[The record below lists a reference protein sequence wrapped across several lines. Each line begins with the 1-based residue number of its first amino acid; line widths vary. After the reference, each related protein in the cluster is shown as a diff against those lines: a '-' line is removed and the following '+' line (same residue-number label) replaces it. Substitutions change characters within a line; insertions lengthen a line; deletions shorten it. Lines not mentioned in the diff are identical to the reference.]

1 MAYVY
6 QHIRLDTNEIFYI
19 GISKGKKYN
28 RAYLKIRRNLYWTN
42 IINKTQYKVE
52 IIKDNISW
60 EEACII
66 EKELIAKYGR
76 KDNNTGI
83 LANMTD
89 GGEGKINVVYTE
101 EQKEKL
107 KNQFKNLERT
117 DNWKN
122 NIKLAKTG
130 TKHSEE
136 TKKKISQSNKGK
148 HTNNHLKESAI
159 KRRKFTDDEILF
171 IRESVKNKTK
181 TRKELMLEFN
191 LTEQRICDIIKGR
204 IYKHLKI

>member
-6 QHIRLDTNEIFYI
+6 QHVRLDTNEIFYI
-19 GISKGKKYN
+19 GISKSKKYN
-28 RAYLKIRRNLYWTN
+28 RAYLKIRRNPYWTN
-42 IINKTQYKVE
+42 IINKTQYKIE

-60 EEACII
+60 EQACII

-83 LANMTD
+83 LTNMTD
-89 GGEGKINVVYTE
+89 GGEGKVNVVYTE

-117 DNWKN
+117 DKWKD
-122 NIKLAKTG
+122 NIKIAKTG

-136 TKKKISQSNKGK
+136 TKQKISQSNKGK

-171 IRESVKNKTK
+171 IRKSVKDKTK
-181 TRKELMLEFN
+181 TRKELMLMFN
-191 LTEQRICDIIKGR
+191 LTEQRMCDIIKGR
-204 IYKHLKI
+204 VYKHLKI

>member
-6 QHIRLDTNEIFYI
+6 QHIRLDTNEIFYV

-28 RAYLKIRRNLYWTN
+28 RAYLKVRRNSYWTN
-42 IINKTQYKVE
+42 IINKTQYKIE

-60 EEACII
+60 EEACVI
-66 EKELIAKYGR
+66 EKELITKYGR

-89 GGEGKINVVYTE
+89 GGEGKVNVIYTE

-117 DNWKN
+117 DSWKN
-122 NIKLAKTG
+122 NIKLVKTG
-130 TKHSEE
+130 SKHSEE

-181 TRKELMLEFN
+181 TRKELMLKFN
-191 LTEQRICDIIKGR
+191 LTEQRMCDIIKGR
-204 IYKHLKI
+204 VYKHLPI

>member
-6 QHIRLDTNEIFYI
+6 QHIRLDTNKIFYV
-19 GISKGKKYN
+19 GISKSKKYN
-28 RAYLKIRRNLYWTN
+28 RAYLKVKRNSYWTN
-42 IINKTQYKVE
+42 IINKTEYKVE

-89 GGEGKINVVYTE
+89 GGEGKVNVVYTE
-101 EQKEKL
+101 QQKEKL

-122 NIKLAKTG
+122 NIKLAKIG

-148 HTNNHLKESAI
+148 HINNHLKETAI

-171 IRESVKNKTK
+171 IKECVKNKTK
-181 TRKELMLEFN
+181 TRKELMLKFN

-204 IYKHLKI
+204 VYKHLPI

>member
-1 MAYVY
+1 MTYVY

-19 GISKGKKYN
+19 GISRGKKYN
-28 RAYLKIRRNLYWTN
+28 RANLKVRRNPYWTN
-42 IINKTQYKVE
+42 IINKTNYKVE
-52 IIKDNISW
+52 IIYDDISW

-66 EKELIAKYGR
+66 EKRLIAKYGR

-83 LANMTD
+83 LSNMTD
-89 GGEGKINVVYTE
+89 GGEGKVNVVYTE

-117 DNWKN
+117 DEWKN
-122 NIKLAKTG
+122 NIKIAKTG
-130 TKHSEE
+130 TKHSKE

-171 IRESVKNKTK
+171 IRESIKNKTK
-181 TRKELMLEFN
+181 TRKELMLKFS

-204 IYKHLKI
+204 VYKHLKI